1 MALQVDF
8 VGMITIKHVS
18 GVSHNVSEFKPSIL
32 GTFDTHQD
40 MRFRPSEFLYG
51 LG

>member
-1 MALQVDF
+1 
-8 VGMITIKHVS
+8 MITIKHV
-18 GVSHNVSEFKPSIL
+18 GEVSHNVSEFKPLVL
-32 GTFDTHQD
+32 GTFDTHRD